1 MIKYDNCYV
10 DVKNI
15 VTKMNIND
23 MFFGEKEHYS
33 KIRDAENN
41 GWKLIKDECE
51 LMKDGYN
58 MEPYPCRI
66 ATLEKYFLEE

>member
-1 MIKYDNCYV
+1 MIGYCY

-15 VTKMNIND
+15 VTKMNFND
-23 MFFGEKEHYS
+23 MFSGEKEHWL
-33 KIRDAENN
+33 KIKEAEND
-41 GWKLIKDECE
+41 GWKLITDVCE
-51 LMKDGYN
+51 IMKDGYN